1 MSSFNRVT
9 LMGNITKDPE
19 LSYTTNGTAVAK
31 FGLAMNR
38 QLKDGE
44 EVTFVDVTVW
54 DKQAEV
60 VKQFLS
66 KGRLVLIEGRLRQE
80 KWTAPDGSNRSKLVV
95 VAERVQF
102 LPGGPGSNGGGNG
115 VAVGDS
121 AMASPT
127 VTVTEGIEVP
137 F

>member
-1 MSSFNRVT
+1 MSSYNRVT
-9 LMGNITKDPE
+9 LMGNLTKDPE
-19 LSYTTNGTAVAK
+19 LNHTTNGTAVAK

-54 DKQAEV
+54 EKQAEV
-60 VKQFLS
+60 VTQYLT

-80 KWTAPDGSNRSKLVV
+80 KWTAQDGTNRSKLVI

-102 LPGGPGSNGGGNG
+102 LPGGNNANGGSIG
-115 VAVGDS
+115 VQASDPAGAAAAS
-121 AMASPT
+121 AD
-127 VTVTEGIEVP
+127 EDLP

>member
-1 MSSFNRVT
+1 MASYNKVV
-9 LMGNITKDPE
+9 LMGNLTRDPE
-19 LSYTTNGTAVAK
+19 LVYTPSGTAVAK

-60 VKQFLS
+60 VKQHMS
-66 KGRLVLIEGRLRQE
+66 KGRLVLVEGRLRQE
-80 KWTAPDGSNRSKLVV
+80 KWTAPDGGNRSKLVV
-95 VAERVQF
+95 VGERVTF
-102 LPGGPGSNGGGNG
+102 LPGGPNGNG
-115 VAVGDS
+115 SKAEP
-121 AMASPT
+121 AMAGAGAPAD
-127 VTVTEGIEVP
+127 EEVP

>member
-9 LMGNITKDPE
+9 LMGNLTKDPE
-19 LSYTTNGTAVAK
+19 LVYTTNGTAVAK

-80 KWTAPDGSNRSKLVV
+80 KWTAPDGTNRSKLVV

-102 LPGGPGSNGGGNG
+102 LPGGPGSNGNGSGDKAGEPAG
-115 VAVGDS
+115 VAAAAGS
-121 AMASPT
+121 
-127 VTVTEGIEVP
+127 EEVP